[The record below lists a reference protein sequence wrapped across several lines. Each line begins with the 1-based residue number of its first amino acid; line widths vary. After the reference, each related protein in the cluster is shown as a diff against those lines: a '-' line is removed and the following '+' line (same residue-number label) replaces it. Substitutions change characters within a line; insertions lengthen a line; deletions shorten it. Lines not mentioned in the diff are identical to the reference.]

1 MLTPAQDKLYERFLT
16 LQRVIDRE
24 ITRCSTQKYSD
35 PIAWHKNASWRK
47 EREDACNA
55 EVILQELLQ
64 AEVAISVW
72 STAKKFSVGANGE
85 SATIGPLGYRAWT
98 H

>member
-1 MLTPAQDKLYERFLT
+1 MLTTSQDKLYERFLA

-24 ITRCSTQKYSD
+24 IARCGAQKYGD
-35 PIAWHKNASWRK
+35 PIAWNQNDSWRK
-47 EREDACNA
+47 EWKDACAA
-55 EVILQELLQ
+55 EVILQEMLQ
-64 AEVAISVW
+64 AETAISVW